1 MLARLKEGRE
11 HGSDLFPLD
20 TFDQRAQA
28 GCDIGYI
35 HWHDEVEWVYVAE
48 GAIDVFEDG
57 STRRARAGELFAV
70 EPRTL
75 HRYSA
80 VSDCRLFVI
89 VFDGGLLEFAQA
101 DVASRRYID
110 PYRAGTLTVR
120 NPVRDEDGTI
130 GAAFEQILADCR
142 DLPPCFTLDVRICL
156 LRIFQEIVR
165 TGSLVENERDRHSLA
180 AAERAVRYVQDHYAE
195 QISSAT
201 LAQVSGYQPQYFSR
215 FFKRATGLTPTAFIN
230 RYRIERACDELLDTD
245 RSIIDIGLSCGFQ
258 STSYFIKKF
267 KEFKEVS
274 PQRYRKTVL
283 GSYRANREHY
293 QAIEVGRLRV
303 EDTLAGPGKTDAAG
317 DQQVAGA
324 R

>member
-57 STRRARAGELFAV
+57 STRRVGARELFAV

-80 VSDCRLFVI
+80 VEDCRLLVI

-110 PYRAGTLTVR
+110 PYRAGTLTAR
-120 NPVRDEDGTI
+120 NPVRDEGGAI
-130 GAAFEQILADCR
+130 GAAFEQILSDCR

-180 AAERAVRYVQDHYAE
+180 AAERAV
-195 QISSAT
+195 
-201 LAQVSGYQPQYFSR
+201 
-215 FFKRATGLTPTAFIN
+215 
-230 RYRIERACDELLDTD
+230 
-245 RSIIDIGLSCGFQ
+245 
-258 STSYFIKKF
+258 
-267 KEFKEVS
+267 
-274 PQRYRKTVL
+274 
-283 GSYRANREHY
+283 
-293 QAIEVGRLRV
+293 
-303 EDTLAGPGKTDAAG
+303 
-317 DQQVAGA
+317 
-324 R
+324 